1 LKKYLKF
8 SLEYKYKMSLFPVS
22 NKVGHNAEKALEAT
36 VGYRQYTL
44 SSLRDSYNVENNRC
58 PDYAL
63 SWSHTDNKCH
73 WPPEHDYFMGS
84 GQGIIDNVELR
95 KILSEKLSRGTLPN
109 KIIFCDLDGVLAN
122 FEQGVINRFKKLP
135 DQIKPA
141 IMWGVINKSNTF
153 FDTLPW
159 MPKGRELWE
168 GIKQYDPIILTGV
181 PNGTTPK
188 ARSDCVSASEQ
199 KRRWCARELG
209 PDVHVITCTT
219 KEKPNFCIERSVLI
233 DDRTDNLNAW
243 NLKGGKFILYDEE
256 FTDDIIE
263 RINKYMDDKI

>member
-1 LKKYLKF
+1 
-8 SLEYKYKMSLFPVS
+8 MSLLPV
-22 NKVGHNAEKALEAT
+22 
-36 VGYRQYTL
+36 RQYTL
-44 SSLRDSYNVENNRC
+44 SSLHDTYNVENKRC

-63 SWSHTDNKCH
+63 NWSHADNQRH
-73 WPPEHDYFMGS
+73 WPPQHDYFMGN
-84 GQGIIDNVELR
+84 GQGNIDNLELR
-95 KILSEKLSRGTLPN
+95 KILSEKLSRQTLPK

-122 FEQGVINRFKKLP
+122 FEQGVINRFKKPP

-159 MPKGRELWE
+159 MPRGRDLWE
-168 GIKQYDPIILTGV
+168 GIKKYDPIILTGI
-181 PNGTTPK
+181 PNGAT
-188 ARSDCVSASEQ
+188 ASEQ

-209 PDVHVITCTT
+209 PDIHVITCAT
-219 KEKPNFCIERSVLI
+219 KEKPRFCINGSLLI

-243 NLKGGKFILYDEE
+243 NSKGGKFILYDEE

-263 RINKYMDDKI
+263 RINKYMDDEI